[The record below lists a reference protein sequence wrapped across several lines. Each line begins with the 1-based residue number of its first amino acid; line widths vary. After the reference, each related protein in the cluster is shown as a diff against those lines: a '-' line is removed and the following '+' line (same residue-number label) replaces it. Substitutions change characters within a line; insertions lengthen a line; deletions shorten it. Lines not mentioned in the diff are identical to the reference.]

1 MPHLVT
7 EKGAGRV
14 RVDGKDLPAGTP
26 LDASKWPTR
35 STFENLGYI
44 RFVTEDE
51 YEGAKALQEAKDE
64 AERKARNPFASLPDA
79 AQKSLAAAEIITVE
93 QAKALGKDELVKLD
107 GIGEKTA
114 DAILGL

>member
-1 MPHLVT
+1 MHLVT

-14 RVDGKDLPAGTP
+14 RVDGKDLPVGTP

-51 YEGAKALQEAKDE
+51 YEGAKALQEAKEE
-64 AERKARNPFASLPDA
+64 AEAKATSPFSDFSEAV
-79 AQKSLAAAEIITVE
+79 QKSLEAAGIKTVE
-93 QAKALGKDELVKLD
+93 QVKALGKDELVKLK
-107 GIGEKTA
+107 GIGDVTA
-114 DAILGL
+114 DELLAL